1 MTKIRNIRFS
11 VQLSVITHSL
21 YTFIYFIVE
30 NKYSTLLIL
39 LGIFFFVDSTAHIQ
53 LI

>member
-39 LGIFFFVDSTAHIQ
+39 LGIFFFLWTAL
-53 LI
+53 LIFS